1 MTPEETRAR
10 LLYRDGLMLVL
21 DKPAG
26 IAVHR
31 GPKGG
36 ASLEDDFDALRFGL
50 PRKPALAHRL
60 DRDTAGCL
68 VLGRHHKALE
78 KLGLLF
84 KQGKIRK
91 TYWAVVAG
99 APEADERRD
108 RPAPRPAGRQA
119 RLVDEG
125 RPERAKGADAL
136 AGARKRRLARRA
148 DRLARAR
155 AANRAH
161 PSTARPRASQGWP
174 ILGDAIYGA
183 GGDIALQLL
192 ARKVVVPLSKA
203 NPPIEV
209 EAPAPPHM
217 LEALAACGFAGDA
230 RQVGEAVGRRGPA
243 VGRSGSSSKGPHPT
257 AYAAT
262 FSRGERSDRPSKRL
276 SCAPAASAAGLGLRK
291 RSVRRTVF
299 VSR

>member
-84 KQGKIRK
+84 KQGKIHK
-91 TYWAVVAG
+91 SYWAVVAG
-99 APEADERRD
+99 APEADSGAID
-108 RPAPRPAGRQA
+108 LALGRLDDK
-119 RLVDEG
+119 RGWWMKVDPNGQKALTLWRVLG
-125 RPERAKGADAL
+125 RGAWRGEPIAWL
-136 AGARKRRLARRA
+136 ELEPQTGRTHQLRVHA
-148 DRLARAR
+148 
-155 AANRAH
+155 
-161 PSTARPRASQGWP
+161 ASQGWP

-183 GGDIALQLL
+183 GGDMPLQLL

-203 NPPIEV
+203 NPPVEV
-209 EAPAPPHM
+209 EAPAPAHM
-217 LEALAACGFAGDA
+217 LEALAACGFGGDPRRA
-230 RQVGEAVGRRGPA
+230 GEAEG
-243 VGRSGSSSKGPHPT
+243 
-257 AYAAT
+257 
-262 FSRGERSDRPSKRL
+262 
-276 SCAPAASAAGLGLRK
+276 ASEVAH
-291 RSVRRTVF
+291 
-299 VSR
+299 